1 VVYER
6 ALKSL
11 YMDTIIH
18 EQEGKIIILENQVK
32 TQYSNFQSLLKIE
45 SEKLVLQKEITVH
58 TENIVSV
65 YQQEKASLKKQVRR
79 LKWQRLGLGLVSV
92 VAIGL
97 AAL

>member
-1 VVYER
+1 
-6 ALKSL
+6 
-11 YMDTIIH
+11 MDTIIH